1 MKKIPLATTFG
12 IEAPS
17 NLNIDA
23 FVDDKNPYIP
33 SKHDYVFR
41 KDQVR
46 DLLAFL
52 SNSYGDAYYLTG
64 PTGSGKTSLVCQ
76 IAARLNYP
84 VQQIT
89 CHGRLGFNDLVGQFM
104 MSNSSMTF
112 IHGPLSVAL
121 REGHILILNEIDLM
135 DPAELSGLNDIIEGS
150 PLTIPQNNGEL
161 IKQHANFR
169 LIVTGNSAGQGD
181 PSGLYTGVMQQ
192 NLAFMDRFRMMVVD
206 YPEPSVEK
214 SILNKRLEALG
225 VPVDSVM
232 DVVIDNMIK
241 VANEI
246 RRLFMGSVDGAG
258 ALTVTMST
266 RTLIRWVNIMVNFR
280 RAKNVLSYSLER
292 SLTFR
297 AEPAQREAIHRIAK
311 DIFGDNWETA

>member
-1 MKKIPLATTFG
+1 MKKISVASTFS
-12 IEAPS
+12 INAPQTFTV
-17 NLNIDA
+17 DA
-23 FVDDKNPYIP
+23 FVDDQHPLIP
-33 SKHDYVFR
+33 PKTDYVFR
-41 KDQVR
+41 KDHVR

-52 SNSYGDAYYLTG
+52 SKPYGDAYYLTG

-89 CHGRLGFNDLVGQFM
+89 CHGRLDFNDLVGQFM
-104 MSNSSMTF
+104 MSNGSMTF
-112 IHGPLSVAL
+112 VHGPLSVAL
-121 REGHILILNEIDLM
+121 RDGHILILNEIDLM
-135 DPAELSGLNDIIEGS
+135 DPSELAGLNDIIEGNS
-150 PLTIPQNNGEL
+150 LTIPQNNREV
-161 IKQHANFR
+161 IKHHAHFR

-181 PSGLYTGVMQQ
+181 ASGLYSGVMQQ

-214 SILNKRLEALG
+214 AILNQRLEALG
-225 VPVDSVM
+225 VPLDSVI

-246 RRLFMGSVDGAG
+246 RQLFMGSVDGVG

-266 RTLIRWVNIMVNFR
+266 RTLIRWLNIMVNFR
-280 RAKNVLSYSLER
+280 RAKNVLPYSLER
-292 SLTFR
+292 ALSFR

-311 DIFGDNWETA
+311 DIFGHDWEMA

>member
-1 MKKIPLATTFG
+1 MKKISVASTFG
-12 IEAPS
+12 IEAPQAFTA
-17 NLNIDA
+17 DA
-23 FVDDKNPYIP
+23 FVDDQHPFIP
-33 SKHDYVFR
+33 SKTDYVFR
-41 KDQVR
+41 KDHVR
-46 DLLAFL
+46 DLLAFF
-52 SNSYGDAYYLTG
+52 SKPYGDAYYLTG

-76 IAARLNYP
+76 MAARLNYP

-89 CHGRLGFNDLVGQFM
+89 CHGRLDFNDLVGQFM
-104 MSNSSMTF
+104 MTNGSMTF
-112 IHGPLSVAL
+112 VHGPLSAAL
-121 REGHILILNEIDLM
+121 RDGHILILNEIDLM
-135 DPAELSGLNDIIEGS
+135 DPSELAGLNDIIEGS
-150 PLTIPQNNGEL
+150 PLIIPQNNGEV

-181 PSGLYTGVMQQ
+181 PSGLYLGVMQQ

-225 VPVDSVM
+225 VPVESVM

-280 RAKNVLSYSLER
+280 RAKNVLPYSLER
-292 SLTFR
+292 SLSFR

-311 DIFGDNWETA
+311 DIFGDDWEMA